1 MGHMLFIITFL
12 IEVSLQLETNCCQLT
27 VVIVNTV
34 TTVKIMIDFIIF
46 ISSSNSIAKF
56 DFYFYLCP
64 AAQLLLQVQV
74 PYYNEF
80 EYALHLPIYYCIFGV
95 LI

>member
-46 ISSSNSIAKF
+46 ISSSNSIA
-56 DFYFYLCP
+56 
-64 AAQLLLQVQV
+64 
-74 PYYNEF
+74 
-80 EYALHLPIYYCIFGV
+80 
-95 LI
+95 